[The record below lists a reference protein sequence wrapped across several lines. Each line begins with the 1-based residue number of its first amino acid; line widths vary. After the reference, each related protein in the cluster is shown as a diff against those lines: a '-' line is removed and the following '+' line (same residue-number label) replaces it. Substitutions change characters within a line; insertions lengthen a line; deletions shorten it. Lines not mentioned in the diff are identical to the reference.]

1 MLILDEPTAGLDP
14 KGRDEILDL
23 ISMLHKTRG
32 ITVILVSHSME
43 DVARLV
49 DRILVFHR
57 GKLVFDDVPREVFR
71 HGEELVSMGL
81 AVPAMTDIM
90 HYLSQNGI
98 PVKGDA
104 LTVEEA
110 ADLIMDA
117 VAK

>member
-1 MLILDEPTAGLDP
+1 
-14 KGRDEILDL
+14 
-23 ISMLHKTRG
+23 
-32 ITVILVSHSME
+32 
-43 DVARLV
+43 
-49 DRILVFHR
+49 
-57 GKLVFDDVPREVFR
+57 
-71 HGEELVSMGL
+71 MGL

-117 VAK
+117 VTL